1 MPTAQEIYD
10 KLVKDPDLEIS
21 AGQTREDAAKGEAQ
35 YRARQ
40 FMNNVAALSL
50 ATASSVPGSMGS
62 PALRASLRE
71 RSLSPMLS
79 MTSGVGPIKQ
89 MPAW

>member
-50 ATASSVPGSMGS
+50 ATQEDEPTSSIK
-62 PALRASLRE
+62 ALINQ
-71 RSLSPMLS
+71 
-79 MTSGVGPIKQ
+79 IKNIGKVLG
-89 MPAW
+89 